1 MIAPFRL
8 KAGLQTHTTMPS
20 LRCIKCQSDFPTSQR
35 IYTCSKCSS
44 LLDVV
49 YEVDGFQGEY
59 LIRGWDARR
68 ASPKTI
74 DQSGVWRFRELLPEA
89 DEARIVTMVEGNT
102 PIWDA
107 PRSAAYAK
115 MKRLSFKHLG
125 MNPTGSFKD
134 LGMTTGI
141 TQAKLLRATGVA
153 CASTGNT
160 SASLVASAS
169 RAIIQ
174 GCVYLP

>member
-20 LRCIKCQSDFPTSQR
+20 LRCIKCQSDFHTSQR

-68 ASPKTI
+68 ASSKTV
-74 DQSGVWRFRELLPEA
+74 DQSGVWRFCDLQAEA
-89 DEARIVTMVEGNT
+89 DDAKYVISVEGL
-102 PIWDA
+102 A
-107 PRSAAYAK
+107 
-115 MKRLSFKHLG
+115 
-125 MNPTGSFKD
+125 
-134 LGMTTGI
+134 
-141 TQAKLLRATGVA
+141 
-153 CASTGNT
+153 
-160 SASLVASAS
+160 
-169 RAIIQ
+169 
-174 GCVYLP
+174 